1 MSSFSNIQTYYVED
15 DFSGKCIVKGP
26 CRFLGISVGRDT
38 QAEDVSSIHIYD
50 QGGTVGSAATP
61 SAGNLVITL
70 DFADEGNRNSTPYY
84 MVLPGGS
91 SVKMENGIVI
101 SRINTDDKDSM
112 TVLYQQ

>member
-26 CRFLGISVGRDT
+26 CRFLGISVGRGNSADT
-38 QAEDVSSIHIYD
+38 TSINIYD

-70 DFADEGNRNSTPYY
+70 DFANEGARDSTPYY
-84 MVLPGGS
+84 MALPSNS
-91 SVKMENGIVI
+91 SVKMEDGIVI
-101 SRINTDDKDSM
+101 SRINGVTNDSM